1 MSARLTLEQVLA
13 RANALPALPEIV
25 ARILDMLGQEDLNA
39 EILSKHIVSDPAV
52 VVRIL
57 AAANAGAI
65 GASGRV
71 HSIRQAIM
79 LLGVG
84 RVRDITLATA
94 IIDRFKAAPPFD
106 ARRLWLHSIGVAI
119 CAQEVARM
127 AELDVDVAYTAGL
140 MHDVGQLLLF
150 AVDPE
155 AYAGALRLKDE
166 RDIDIIDAEWDY
178 LGVDHAHVGGEL
190 ARLWK
195 LPEAVADAIAAH
207 HVSHDCQPENEMADA
222 VHVAEVLSHA
232 LNLGGGEG
240 VRVPNL
246 SDLSCARLGI
256 DWSQVAAHFPLIE
269 ARFIGAR
276 IALEL

>member
-25 ARILDMLGQEDLNA
+25 ARILDMLGNEDLNA
-39 EILSKHIVSDPAV
+39 EVLSKHIISDPAV

-71 HSIRQAIM
+71 DSIRQAIM
-79 LLGVG
+79 LLGVA

-106 ARRLWLHSIGVAI
+106 AHRLWLHSIGVAI

-127 AELDVDVAYTAGL
+127 GEFDVDVAYTAGL
-140 MHDVGQLLLF
+140 MHDVGQLMLF

-166 RDIDIIDAEWDY
+166 RDIDIVDAERDY
-178 LGVDHAHVGGEL
+178 LGVDHAHAGGEL

-195 LPEAVADAIAAH
+195 LPEVVADAIATH
-207 HVSHDCQPENEMADA
+207 HISDESQPENEMADV

-256 DWSQVAAHFPLIE
+256 DWRQMAAHFPLIE

>member
-1 MSARLTLEQVLA
+1 MTALFSLEQVLA
-13 RANALPALPEIV
+13 RADALPALPQIV
-25 ARILDMLGQEDLNA
+25 ARILDMLGDEDANA
-39 EILSKHIVSDPAV
+39 ETLSQHIVSDPAV
-52 VVRIL
+52 VGRLL
-57 AAANAGAI
+57 AAANSGAI

-71 HSIRQAIM
+71 DSVRQAIM
-79 LLGVG
+79 LLGVS

-94 IIDRFKAAPPFD
+94 IIDRFNAAPPFD
-106 ARRLWLHSIGVAI
+106 ARRLWLHSVGVAI
-119 CAQEVARM
+119 CAQEVARL

-150 AVDPE
+150 AFDPV
-155 AYAGALRLKDE
+155 AYSGALRLRAE
-166 RDIDIIDAEWDY
+166 RDIDIVDAEREY

-207 HVSHDCQPENEMADA
+207 HTSEENEPENEMADA

-240 VRVPNL
+240 ARVPNL
-246 SDLSCARLGI
+246 SDLSCARMGI
-256 DWSQVAAHFPLIE
+256 DWRQLAAHFPRIE
-269 ARFIGAR
+269 ARFVGAR
-276 IALEL
+276 ITLGL

>member
-13 RANALPALPEIV
+13 RADALPALPEIV
-25 ARILDMLGQEDLNA
+25 ARILEMLGNEDLNA
-39 EILSKHIVSDPAV
+39 ELLSKHIVSDPAV

-71 HSIRQAIM
+71 DSIRQAIM
-79 LLGVG
+79 LLGVA

-106 ARRLWLHSIGVAI
+106 AHRLWLHSIGVAI
-119 CAQEVARM
+119 CAQEVARR

-150 AVDPE
+150 AVDRE

-166 RDIDIIDAEWDY
+166 RDIDIVDAERDY

-195 LPEAVADAIAAH
+195 LPEVVADAIATH
-207 HVSHDCQPENEMADA
+207 HISDECQPENEMADV

-240 VRVPNL
+240 VRVPSL

-256 DWSQVAAHFPLIE
+256 DWSQMAARFPLIE